1 MIKDKTSPVDNS
13 HLVGGGKKYTGIIVP
28 AITPLTEK
36 LQLDE
41 IAVEKIFTSFYKN
54 SIAPFILGTTGEA
67 ASLPVQVKKDYILTA
82 EKNKKM
88 GSLVYAGIS
97 SNVLAESIEFAA
109 YCSLHSV
116 DVVVATLPSY
126 YPLTQKQML
135 QYFKSL
141 ADNITLPLFIY
152 NIPATTH
159 MSIPLQVIDELSSHK
174 NIVGIK
180 DSERSEE
187 RIQQSLQLWK
197 DRTDFHYILGWA
209 AKSADALLQGAD
221 GLVPSTGNLYP
232 EIYAEMLT
240 AFQQGD
246 KEKLYTKQN
255 LSDEYGA
262 LYQSNRTLGESLLE
276 LKILMSK
283 KGLCEA
289 VVMPP
294 LQAMD
299 DGEAKKLKNTFSDL
313 K

>member
-1 MIKDKTSPVDNS
+1 MNNK
-13 HLVGGGKKYTGIIVP
+13 KKYTGIIVP

-41 IAVEKIFTSFYKN
+41 VAVEKIFTSFYKN
-54 SIAPFILGTTGEA
+54 NIAPFILGTTGEA
-67 ASLPVQVKKDYILTA
+67 ASLPMAIKKNYVLAA
-82 EKNKKM
+82 EKNKKI
-88 GSLVYAGIS
+88 GSLLYAGIS

-109 YCSLHSV
+109 YCCLHAV
-116 DVVVATLPSY
+116 DVVVVTLPSY
-126 YPLTQKQML
+126 YLLTEKQML

-141 ADNITLPLFIY
+141 ADNIALPLFIY

-159 MSIPLQVIDELSSHK
+159 MSIPLPVIDELSQHK

-187 RIQQSLQLWK
+187 RMQQSLQLWK
-197 DRTDFHYILGWA
+197 DRSDFHYILGWA

-240 AFQQGD
+240 AFED
-246 KEKLYTKQN
+246 ANKEKLYAGQK

-276 LKILMSK
+276 LKILMNI
-283 KGLCEA
+283 KGLCEV

-294 LQAMD
+294 L
-299 DGEAKKLKNTFSDL
+299 
-313 K
+313 

>member
-1 MIKDKTSPVDNS
+1 MRTEKI
-13 HLVGGGKKYTGIIVP
+13 YTGIIVP

-41 IAVEKIFTSFYKN
+41 VAVEKIFTSFYRYN
-54 SIAPFILGTTGEA
+54 ISPFILGTTGES
-67 ASLPVQVKKDYILTA
+67 ASLTLQLKKDYVLAA

-88 GSLVYAGIS
+88 GSLLYAGIG

-109 YCSLHSV
+109 YCCLHAV

-126 YPLTQKQML
+126 YALTEKQML
-135 QYFKSL
+135 QYFNTL
-141 ADNITLPLFIY
+141 ADNISLPLFIY

-159 MSIPLQVIDELSSHK
+159 MSIPLTVIDELSKHK

-187 RIQQSLQLWK
+187 RMTESLKLWK
-197 DRTDFHYILGWA
+197 DSTDFHYILGWA
-209 AKSADALLQGAD
+209 AKSADALVLGAD

-232 EIYAEMLT
+232 EIYADMLK
-240 AFQQGD
+240 AFEQRN
-246 KEKLYTKQN
+246 KEKLIAMQK
-255 LSDEYGA
+255 LSDDYGA

-276 LKILMSK
+276 LKTLMNK

-294 LQAMD
+294 L
-299 DGEAKKLKNTFSDL
+299 
-313 K
+313 

>member
-1 MIKDKTSPVDNS
+1 MSKE
-13 HLVGGGKKYTGIIVP
+13 KKYKGVIVP

-41 IAVEKIFTSFYKN
+41 AAVEKLFASFYHHN
-54 SIAPFILGTTGEA
+54 ISPFILGTTGEFS
-67 ASLPVQVKKDYILTA
+67 SLPLQLKKDYVLAA

-88 GSLVYAGIS
+88 GTLLYAGIG

-109 YCSLHSV
+109 FCCLHAV
-116 DVVVATLPSY
+116 DVLVATLPSY
-126 YPLTQKQML
+126 YPLTEKQML

-141 ADNITLPLFIY
+141 ADNISLPLFIY

-159 MSIPLQVIDELSSHK
+159 MSIPLSVIDELSRRE

-187 RIQQSLQLWK
+187 RMQESLNLWK
-197 DRTDFHYILGWA
+197 DRPDFHYILGWA
-209 AKSADALLQGAD
+209 AKSADALLLGAD

-232 EIYAEMLT
+232 EIYADMLQ
-240 AFQQGD
+240 AFEQSD
-246 KEKLYTKQN
+246 NEKLFALQK
-255 LSDEYGA
+255 LSDDYGA

-276 LKILMSK
+276 LKTLMNK

-289 VVMPP
+289 IVMPP
-294 LQAMD
+294 L
-299 DGEAKKLKNTFSDL
+299 
-313 K
+313 